1 MNQFVDTISG
11 TKIGF
16 FKINVAAIA
25 IVMAETIQ
33 TINEWWVTL
42 GLMENAIDAASGIDC
57 SLMGDL
63 VAAGYRQD
71 LQPN

>member
-1 MNQFVDTISG
+1 V
-11 TKIGF
+11 
-16 FKINVAAIA
+16 
-25 IVMAETIQ
+25 
-33 TINEWWVTL
+33 
-42 GLMENAIDAASGIDC
+42 DAASGIDC